1 MGKEDFIG
9 HLDEKKEKTIEEY
22 CEDII
27 HGHYYDLSKLIEL
40 NVIKTVYDENENAKW
55 YITGSDQEYTS
66 YTELRKG
73 LEDYIWRMHNGRYYT
88 KKEIFNVFE
97 KLIETQKQTMILSQ
111 YSSLQMIGKIIFHV
125 LSQLNKTGK
134 NQWDTLEIQ
143 MENIFNSPLLI
154 NEVNSFTVTEFKQFE
169 TIIKNKNIKNI
180 FINSNPN
187 NIEELEILTWGQK
200 LEVNVFFFE
209 LKQTDTTFTERFR
222 LTTLIDFIKTAK
234 KSTINKDEH
243 SVLNHERI
251 VLVEFKRIIKGSSP
265 FEYGL
270 KHAVLYVNDDGEE
283 EIVKYINLT
292 QFGLREDDE
301 KEIRA
306 FLKKKGYT
314 L

>member
-40 NVIKTVYDENENAKW
+40 NVIKAVYDENENAKW
-55 YITGSDQEYTS
+55 YIRGSEQEYTS

-97 KLIETQKQTMILSQ
+97 KHIETQKQTMIISL

-125 LSQLNKTGK
+125 LSQINKAGK
-134 NQWDTLEIQ
+134 NQWDTLEKQ
-143 MENIFNSPLLI
+143 METIFNSPFLI
-154 NEVNSFTVTEFKQFE
+154 NEINGFTVAEFKQFE

-180 FINSNPN
+180 FINSNPDK
-187 NIEELEILTWGQK
+187 IEKLEILAWGKK
-200 LEVNVFFFE
+200 LGVNVFFFE
-209 LKQTDTTFTERFR
+209 LKQTDTTFTDRFR
-222 LTTLIDFIKTAK
+222 LTTLIDLIKTAR
-234 KSTINKDEH
+234 KSTINKDAN

-251 VLVEFKRIIKGSSP
+251 VLVEFKRIITGSSP
-265 FEYGL
+265 FEYGV
-270 KHAVLYVNDDGEE
+270 KHAVLYVNDNGEE

-292 QFGLREDDE
+292 QFGLRENDE

-306 FLKKKGYT
+306 FLKKKGHT